1 MSVEQRASAGK
12 SLPRPVIDAVECKSC
27 GRCVAACPKKCL
39 RLAGRLNR
47 RGVHPVEYAGSGC
60 TGCGACFYNCPEP
73 YVIAVEKP

>member
-1 MSVEQRASAGK
+1 MSDEKKAGTGG
-12 SLPRPVIDAVECKSC
+12 SLPRPVIDADECKSC

-47 RGVHPVEYAGSGC
+47 RGVHPAEYTGSGC

-73 YVIAVEKP
+73 YVIVVEKK